1 MANGWGNSWGGGLL
15 GSGDYGILPDIG
27 AAQRLRTPDEAITV
41 LFPWASRLDGETIS
55 SASYELPDGLT
66 NEADS
71 ETGTVAQVRVSGG
84 FNGRIYRVISKVT
97 TSASQDFEWVKRVKV
112 AEG

>member
-1 MANGWGNSWGGGLL
+1 MARAWGDSWGSLPSLGDFGL
-15 GSGDYGILPDIG
+15 LPDIG
-27 AAQRLRTPDEAITV
+27 AAQRVKTPDEAITV
-41 LFPWASRLDGETIS
+41 LFLWASRLDGETIS

-66 NEADS
+66 NEAGS
-71 ETGTVAQVRVSGG
+71 ETGTVAQVRVRGG

-97 TSASQDFEWVKRVKV
+97 TSASQDFEWVKRVGV